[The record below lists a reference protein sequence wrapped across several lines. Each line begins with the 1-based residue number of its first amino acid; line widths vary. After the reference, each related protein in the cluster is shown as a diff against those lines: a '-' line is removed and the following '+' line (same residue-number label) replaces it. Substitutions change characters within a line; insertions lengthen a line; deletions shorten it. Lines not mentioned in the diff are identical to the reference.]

1 MRSSNFSQR
10 QPGLSATSQDQ
21 RAKINDPVEQ
31 STNYFLITYDLA
43 ASFFVP
49 WCVSRLPP
57 GVFEPARRLV
67 SLGVPEILFA

>member
-1 MRSSNFSQR
+1 MQSSNFSQR

-43 ASFFVP
+43 ARFFVP
-49 WCVSRLPP
+49 CVSRVCP
-57 GVFEPARRLV
+57 GSPRCL
-67 SLGVPEILFA
+67 

>member
-10 QPGLSATSQDQ
+10 QPGLSATSQESQDQ

-43 ASFFVP
+43 ARFFVP
-49 WCVSRLPP
+49 CVSRVCP
-57 GVFEPARRLV
+57 GSPRCL
-67 SLGVPEILFA
+67 